1 MDALAGLLS
10 LPQESDGKE
19 AERQLRL
26 QVALARSEAENLVHD
41 YVSFFSRGCVC
52 FTGSLA
58 LFLGGWRKMKSVSVL
73 GTNGI
78 IDHFIVCPLLYFIP
92 SSSKLH
98 HLKFK

>member
-41 YVSFFSRGCVC
+41 YVSFLAVVVFVLREVSHC
-52 FTGSLA
+52 FWGLE
-58 LFLGGWRKMKSVSVL
+58 K
-73 GTNGI
+73 N
-78 IDHFIVCPLLYFIP
+78 
-92 SSSKLH
+92 
-98 HLKFK
+98 